1 MKFSFK
7 HTLFVTASVLFV
19 SLASAQT
26 PIMEAVRT
34 AEINPQWPGC
44 TAEMAE
50 CSKNK
55 LTEFIAANIQTPPE
69 AKSTGAGGVVL
80 VEFVIEKKWKYRRS
94 AHTA

>member
-34 AEINPQWPGC
+34 AEVNPQWPGC

-69 AKSTGAGGVVL
+69 AKSTEAGGVVL